1 MLIYI
6 YLIYWVISSLLTTFL
21 CLKHFWNGGF
31 FLPKFGNLTMNTP
44 TWILLAFAG
53 WTLLILFSTVGVYR
67 WSRILTGRATISEWQ
82 AGQPQGSDWYQRAM
96 AAHRNCIENLP
107 VFAAIVIAINQLG
120 LNSQLLDYLAIGV
133 FIARIAQSL
142 IHICLVQSDR
152 VATWR
157 FVFFFTQ
164 IIAMIAMGIYIVL
177 KV

>member
-1 MLIYI
+1 
-6 YLIYWVISSLLTTFL
+6 
-21 CLKHFWNGGF
+21 
-31 FLPKFGNLTMNTP
+31 MNIP

-107 VFAAIVIAINQLG
+107 VFAAIVIAINHFELYRPV
-120 LNSQLLDYLAIGV
+120 LDSLAIGV
-133 FIARIAQSL
+133 LVARIAQSL

-157 FVFFFTQ
+157 FIFFFTQ
-164 IIAMIAMGIYIVL
+164 IIAMIWMGIYIVL
-177 KV
+177 KIA

>member
-1 MLIYI
+1 
-6 YLIYWVISSLLTTFL
+6 
-21 CLKHFWNGGF
+21 
-31 FLPKFGNLTMNTP
+31 MNIP

-67 WSRILTGRATISEWQ
+67 WSRILTGRANISEWQ

-107 VFAAIVIAINQLG
+107 VFAAIVIAINHFELY
-120 LNSQLLDYLAIGV
+120 SPVLDSLAIGV
-133 FIARIAQSL
+133 LVARIAQSL

-157 FVFFFTQ
+157 FIFFFTQ
-164 IIAMIAMGIYIVL
+164 IIAMIWMGIYIVL
-177 KV
+177 KIA

>member
-1 MLIYI
+1 MNA
-6 YLIYWVISSLLTTFL
+6 VS
-21 CLKHFWNGGF
+21 F
-31 FLPKFGNLTMNTP
+31 FLNLGILTMNLP

-107 VFAAIVIAINQLG
+107 VFAAIVIAINHFE
-120 LNSQLLDYLAIGV
+120 LNSQMLDSLALGV
-133 FIARIAQSL
+133 LIARIAQSL
-142 IHICLVQSDR
+142 IHICLKQSDR

-157 FVFFFTQ
+157 FIFFFAQ
-164 IIAMIAMGIYIVL
+164 IIAMIWMGIYIVL
-177 KV
+177 TV

>member
-1 MLIYI
+1 
-6 YLIYWVISSLLTTFL
+6 
-21 CLKHFWNGGF
+21 
-31 FLPKFGNLTMNTP
+31 MNIP

-107 VFAAIVIAINQLG
+107 VFAAIVIGINYFELH
-120 LNSQLLDYLAIGV
+120 SPVLDSLAIGV
-133 FIARIAQSL
+133 LVARIAQSL
-142 IHICLVQSDR
+142 IHICMVQSDR

-157 FVFFFTQ
+157 FIFFFTQ
-164 IIAMIAMGIYIVL
+164 IIAMFWMGIYIVL
-177 KV
+177 

>member
-1 MLIYI
+1 MNA
-6 YLIYWVISSLLTTFL
+6 VS
-21 CLKHFWNGGF
+21 F
-31 FLPKFGNLTMNTP
+31 FLNLGILTMNLP

-107 VFAAIVIAINQLG
+107 IFAAIVIAINHFE
-120 LNSQLLDYLAIGV
+120 LNSQMLDSLAIGV
-133 FIARIAQSL
+133 LVARIAQSL
-142 IHICLVQSDR
+142 IHICLEQSDR

-157 FVFFFTQ
+157 FIFFFAQ
-164 IIAMIAMGIYIVL
+164 IIAMIWMGIYIVL
-177 KV
+177 TV

>member
-1 MLIYI
+1 
-6 YLIYWVISSLLTTFL
+6 
-21 CLKHFWNGGF
+21 
-31 FLPKFGNLTMNTP
+31 MNIP

-107 VFAAIVIAINQLG
+107 VFAAIVIAINQFG
-120 LNSQLLDYLAIGV
+120 FHSPVLDSLAIGV
-133 FIARIAQSL
+133 LVARIAQSL

-152 VATWR
+152 IASWR
-157 FVFFFTQ
+157 FIFFFTQ
-164 IIAMIAMGIYIVL
+164 IIAMIWMGIYIVL
-177 KV
+177 KIA